1 MQKNDYIRK
10 MIFTAFLVAL
20 EILLHRYCG
29 IQMPTYQITLA
40 FVPIA
45 LSAMLFGPIWAAS
58 TALIADFLGTMLN
71 STGVY
76 NPMFSINAILY
87 ALIYAWFFYKKDKTI
102 WRIVLCVLV
111 SLVFVSIPL
120 TPLWLYI
127 YYKYVV
133 GAEQAFWVIFA
144 SKLTSALIEV
154 PIKVIVL
161 IPVCRYLYPGLSKIV
176 NRK

>member
-1 MQKNDYIRK
+1 MQKNDYLRK
-10 MIFTAFLVAL
+10 MIFTAFLVAI
-20 EILLHRYCG
+20 EIILHRYAG
-29 IQMPTYQITLA
+29 IQMATYQISLA

-45 LSAMLFGPIWAAS
+45 LSAMLFGPIWAAG

-71 STGVY
+71 STGAY

-87 ALIYAWFFYKKDKTI
+87 ALIYAWFFYKNDKSI
-102 WRIVLCVLV
+102 WRIVVCVLV
-111 SLVFVSIPL
+111 QLILVTIPL

-127 YYKYVV
+127 YHKYVV
-133 GAEQAFWVIFA
+133 GAEQAFGVIFF
-144 SKLTSALIEV
+144 SKLTAALIEA

-161 IPVCRYLYPGLSKIV
+161 IPVCRYLYPGLVRIV